1 MKLNNCE
8 IWESSGCLYIK
19 NSKGIIVK
27 LTGESVYKVKMV
39 IKSLVV
45 KEPLSDNVQI
55 VDSEV
60 KEVLMLL
67 ANLGV
72 IQEDE
77 KKDIFHSKIGVYADG
92 NILEAMKSHLPGFD
106 IELIQ
111 DIADIKNYNLLVVIL
126 SCHLDYVMMAE
137 IGDRSYRE
145 QVPLLFCEFSAVSF
159 TIGPLILPKQ
169 HTPSLNCY
177 LKRRTVNAKSPELFA
192 EMISRHSVTLLKS
205 EFEDYHYYKIYL
217 TLLCEE
223 ISKFMKFDGNC
234 SKHLVGMSVTINFI
248 TYEIEKSR
256 VLKDPMS
263 KLFTRTPFIPFN
275 G

>member
-8 IWESSGCLYIK
+8 IWESSGCLYIRT
-19 NSKGIIVK
+19 SQGIIVK
-27 LTGESVYKVKMV
+27 LTGESVNKVKMV
-39 IKSLVV
+39 VKSLVL

-60 KEVLMLL
+60 KEVLVLL
-67 ANLGV
+67 VNLGV

-77 KKDIFHSKIGVYADG
+77 KKDIFHSKVGVYADG
-92 NILEAMKSHLPGFD
+92 NILEAMKSHLPGVD

-126 SCHLDYVMMAE
+126 SCHLDYIMMTE

-145 QVPLLFCEFSAVSF
+145 QIPLLFCEFSAMSF

-177 LKRRTVNAKSPELFA
+177 FKR
-192 EMISRHSVTLLKS
+192 
-205 EFEDYHYYKIYL
+205 
-217 TLLCEE
+217 
-223 ISKFMKFDGNC
+223 
-234 SKHLVGMSVTINFI
+234 MS
-248 TYEIEKSR
+248 
-256 VLKDPMS
+256 
-263 KLFTRTPFIPFN
+263 
-275 G
+275 